1 MDIILSNAS
10 DLPIYQQIVD
20 QLVDQIINGKIKP
33 GDALP
38 SMRILAKELK
48 VSVITT
54 KRVYEELEKGGYI
67 ESVVGKGTFVS
78 GINQELLKERKI
90 EILEEDLIQII
101 DRAKRIDLS
110 KEEIVHRIDLLWDE

>member
-20 QLVDQIINGKIKP
+20 QIIDQIINGKIEP

-54 KRVYEELEKGGYI
+54 KRVYEELEKSGYI

-90 EILEEDLIQII
+90 EILEEDLMQII

-110 KEEIVHRIDLLWDE
+110 KEEIIHRLDLLWEE